1 MRRPRDIRGLLG
13 VDAHDGNE
21 GIHFRACGEI
31 WLPSSNERSRDV
43 CENSFF
49 LAACMLPSLSLA
61 AVHNGAADPG
71 SATGS
76 GRTACEEK
84 RWTPP
89 CAEPS
94 VSKRPMTEAEAKEI
108 ARQRFLREI
117 AENHPSIR
125 VEGIFAE
132 TADTFIIRGYI
143 YSREARKEG
152 AYFCAVHKMSGKCGI
167 IVPLPGPEPTKES
180 LKGFSWENWLVE
192 L

>member
-1 MRRPRDIRGLLG
+1 MTVRT
-13 VDAHDGNE
+13 A
-21 GIHFRACGEI
+21 
-31 WLPSSNERSRDV
+31 
-43 CENSFF
+43 FF

-108 ARQRFLREI
+108 ARHRFLREI
-117 AENHPSIR
+117 DENYPSIR

-132 TADTFIIRGYI
+132 TADTFFIKGYV
-143 YSREARKEG
+143 YSRKARKETPCI
-152 AYFCAVHKMSGKCGI
+152 CAVHKISGKCGMI
-167 IVPLPGPEPTKES
+167 MPPPGPELTKRILEKS
-180 LKGFSWENWLVE
+180 FSWESWPIAF
-192 L
+192 

>member
-1 MRRPRDIRGLLG
+1 MTVTRVSIFVHAAKYGYRQAMNG
-13 VDAHDGNE
+13 VVMSVRTA
-21 GIHFRACGEI
+21 
-31 WLPSSNERSRDV
+31 
-43 CENSFF
+43 FF

-71 SATGS
+71 STTAS

-108 ARQRFLREI
+108 ARHRFLREI
-117 AENHPSIR
+117 DENHPSIR

-167 IVPLPGPEPTKES
+167 IFPPPGFRLTKELFS
-180 LKGFSWENWLVE
+180 TCFSWEAWPIMF
-192 L
+192 